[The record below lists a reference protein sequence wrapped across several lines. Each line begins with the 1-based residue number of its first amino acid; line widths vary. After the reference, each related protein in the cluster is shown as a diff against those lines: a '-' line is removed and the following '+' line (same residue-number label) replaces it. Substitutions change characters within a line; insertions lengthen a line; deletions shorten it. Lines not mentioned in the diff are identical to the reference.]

1 MCGRTNG
8 FSEQIIVFA
17 SRRRSCERGF
27 SISLCR
33 RHSKKLYNGWRVEA
47 ERNVSPTTNQKQ
59 KYFRVSENTSGK
71 QTVSPMN
78 QKVCRGNAPEIN
90 RMGNRYWLFKVKW
103 KAVSVA
109 FALRDEGSRRNSFGE
124 RISASDKPENLV
136 LREEALAD
144 ARRAWL
150 PARDEG

>member
-1 MCGRTNG
+1 M
-8 FSEQIIVFA
+8 
-17 SRRRSCERGF
+17 
-27 SISLCR
+27 
-33 RHSKKLYNGWRVEA
+33 EA

-78 QKVCRGNAPEIN
+78 QKVCRGNAPEI
-90 RMGNRYWLFKVKW
+90 
-103 KAVSVA
+103 KALATDTDLSSVRWQAASVA

-150 PARDEG
+150 PARDEGCLFRYRTLYRIP